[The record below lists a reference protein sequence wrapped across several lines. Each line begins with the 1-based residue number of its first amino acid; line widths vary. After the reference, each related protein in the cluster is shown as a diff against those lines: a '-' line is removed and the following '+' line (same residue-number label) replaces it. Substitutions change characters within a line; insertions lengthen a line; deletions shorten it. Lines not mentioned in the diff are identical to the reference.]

1 VILVGAALGALLAA
15 ALAGCAY
22 WLGWQRGR
30 RATWQAGER
39 IITRLLDELEL
50 MESAER
56 EWLSEH
62 TLSQAD
68 RDDLRRMH

>member
-1 VILVGAALGALLAA
+1 MTAALLSALAA

-30 RATWQAGER
+30 RANWEAGER
-39 IITRLLDELEL
+39 IIARLLDELEL

-56 EWLSEH
+56 EWLAQHALTE
-62 TLSQAD
+62 TD
-68 RDDLRRMH
+68 REDLRRMH